1 MKRTAAVLI
10 VLAALGGCA
19 GMSSTDGGWTTLLD
33 GGKGFE
39 DWDKLGVAA
48 NWRVVDGVVQADK
61 GEKGNSFL
69 MTRRSYGD
77 FIVRVEFWSSDDANS
92 GVYMRCTNLADITDR
107 TCYEANIFD
116 QRPDPKYGTGA
127 IVHLSAIQ
135 NMPKVGGR
143 WSTYEITAKG
153 PNITVV
159 LNGVKTAETDQAV
172 VPRGPLGLQ
181 WAQGTIKFRK
191 VEIKPI

>member
-1 MKRTAAVLI
+1 
-10 VLAALGGCA
+10 
-19 GMSSTDGGWTTLLD
+19 
-33 GGKGFE
+33 
-39 DWDKLGVAA
+39 
-48 NWRVVDGVVQADK
+48 
-61 GEKGNSFL
+61 